1 MISAI
6 QGKRVLFI
14 TTKNLDYIR
23 NTQEMQ
29 LIQKYSKA
37 CSYIG
42 SYEKS
47 YPKRLL
53 YVYKKLLCTQTQN
66 FDIVFI
72 GFAPQLVLPLFYWR
86 FKNKTIIIDFFISM
100 YDTLCCDRKKFHD
113 NGLIGNLLHRI
124 DQITL
129 QKSDIIICDTNAHG
143 KFFTQ
148 EFHAATEKLR
158 TLYLEADSS
167 IYYPAVYKKP
177 ENLKDKFIVLYFGSI
192 LPLQGVDTV
201 LQAYDLL
208 KTRKELYF
216 YCIGPVSTSQ
226 KALANADNIEYIEWL
241 SQEKLAEYIG
251 FSDLC
256 LAGHFHPTIE
266 KAKRTIPGK
275 AYIYHTMKKPM
286 ILGDTPAN
294 HELFDSDS
302 NVSFVEPGN
311 AIALANEIVKWEK
324 RLVHL
329 QTAWRIQS

>member
-14 TTKNLDYIR
+14 TTKNMDYIR
-23 NTQEMQ
+23 NTQEIQ
-29 LIQKYSKA
+29 LIQKYAKT
-37 CSYIG
+37 CICIG
-42 SYEKS
+42 SYEKK

-53 YVYKKLLCTQTQN
+53 FVYKNLLCTQISD
-66 FDIVFI
+66 FDIIFI
-72 GFAPQLVLPLFYWR
+72 GFAPQLVLPLWHWK

-100 YDTLCCDRKKFHD
+100 YDTLCCDRKKFFPD
-113 NGLIGNLLHRI
+113 SPIGNLLHKI
-124 DQITL
+124 DQLTL
-129 QKSDIIICDTNAHG
+129 QKADIIICDTNAHG
-143 KFFTQ
+143 KFFIQ
-148 EFHAATEKLR
+148 EFHASQEKLR
-158 TLYLEADSS
+158 TLYLQADTS
-167 IYYPAVYKKP
+167 IYYTCVYTKP
-177 ENLKDKFIVLYFGSI
+177 EKLKNKFIVLYFGSI

-201 LQAYDLL
+201 LKSYDLL

-216 YCIGPVSTSQ
+216 YCIGPVNAAQ

-241 SQEKLAEYIG
+241 SQKKLAEYIG
-251 FSDLC
+251 FADLC

-275 AYIYHTMKKPM
+275 AYIYHAMKKPM

-324 RLVHL
+324 RL
-329 QTAWRIQS
+329 S